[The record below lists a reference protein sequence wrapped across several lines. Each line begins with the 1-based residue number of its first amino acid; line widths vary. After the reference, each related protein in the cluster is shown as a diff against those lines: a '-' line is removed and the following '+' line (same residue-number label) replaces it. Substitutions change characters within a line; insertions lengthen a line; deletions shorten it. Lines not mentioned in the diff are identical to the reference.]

1 MLSTAA
7 ALTFLPFAVVIGIWV
22 AWSDLRYMRIP
33 NQAVLALATV
43 YLVTGPFVL
52 PLATYFWGWALCAIV
67 LTFGFVFNAAGAL
80 GAGDAKF
87 AAAMA
92 PYFVQSDLRFDMG
105 LFAACLLGAF
115 SAHRLMRAM
124 PPYRRALP
132 DWASW
137 TNPRFP
143 MGLALAGM
151 LIFYLLVVV
160 WLNSAAVRIGGQG
173 RRR

>member
-1 MLSTAA
+1 VALPATA
-7 ALTFLPFAVVIGIWV
+7 ALTFLPFAAAIGVWV
-22 AWSDLRYMRIP
+22 SWSDMRYMKIP
-33 NQAVLALATV
+33 NYAVLALGAA

-52 PLATYFWGWALCAIV
+52 PLSVYFWGWALCAIV
-67 LTFGFVFNAAGAL
+67 LAFGFVLNAAGAF
-80 GAGDAKF
+80 GAGDAKL

-92 PYFVQSDLRFDMG
+92 PYFVMSDLRFDLG

-115 SAHRLMRAM
+115 ASHRLMRAT
-124 PPYRRALP
+124 PFRRAVP

-151 LIFYLLVVV
+151 LIFYLL
-160 WLNSAAVRIGGQG
+160 WELRHNFAAVHGLLILWT
-173 RRR
+173 

>member
-1 MLSTAA
+1 MLPTAA
-7 ALTFLPFAVVIGIWV
+7 ALTFLPFALAIGIWV
-22 AWSDLRYMRIP
+22 AWSDMRAMKIP
-33 NQAVLALATV
+33 NKAVMALGVV

-52 PLATYFWGWALCAIV
+52 PLATYAWGWALCAIV
-67 LTFGFVFNAAGAL
+67 LTAGFVLNAAGVL

-92 PYFVQSDLRFDMG
+92 PFFVLSDLRFDLG

-115 SAHRLMRAM
+115 AAHRLMRAT
-124 PPYRRALP
+124 PFRSAVP

-137 TNPRFP
+137 THSRFP

-151 LIFYLLVVV
+151 LIFYLLAAV
-160 WLNSAAVRIGGQG
+160 WLNSAAVH
-173 RRR
+173 